1 MAKSRTLQ
9 EFSDDLSK
17 EGAGGLEQRLRRLM
31 QALKTDVESQ
41 AKQAYITSG
50 LRKRTGALF
59 GSISGGALAEGE
71 GIGLFVRAGGLDKR
85 GQPIRYAK
93 IHEFGGEIRAKGR
106 MLAIPQGPAK
116 TAARVSK
123 APSPLDFRGQ
133 LFLRADEEGVRLI
146 NQATMKT
153 WFILKSKVDIP
164 ARPYLRPGLKAV
176 SQRMPDDLRR
186 IVKLSIV
193 GM

>member
-1 MAKSRTLQ
+1 LAKSRTLQ
-9 EFSDDLSK
+9 QFSDDLKK
-17 EGAGGLEQRLRRLM
+17 EGATGLEKRLRGLM
-31 QALKTDVESQ
+31 EALKTDVETQ
-41 AKQAYITSG
+41 AKHAYIRSG
-50 LRKRTGALF
+50 LRIRSGSLF
-59 GSISGGALAEGE
+59 GSIAGGSLAKAE

-133 LFLRADEEGVRLI
+133 LFLRADEKGVRLI
-146 NQATMKT
+146 NQSTMKT

-176 SQRMPDDLRR
+176 SQRMPDDLRK

>member
-9 EFSDDLSK
+9 QFSDDLAK
-17 EGAGGLEQRLRRLM
+17 EGAGGLEKRLRTLM
-31 QALKTDVESQ
+31 QALKTDAESQ

-59 GSISGGALAEGE
+59 GSISGGALAEAE
-71 GIGLFVRAGGLDKR
+71 GIGLFVKAGGLDRR

-106 MLAIPQGPAK
+106 MLAIPQKPVK
-116 TAARVSK
+116 TAAGVAR
-123 APSPLDFRGQ
+123 APSPLDFKGQ
-133 LFLRADEEGVRLI
+133 LFLKADEKGVRLI

-164 ARPYLRPGLKAV
+164 ARPYLRPGLREV